1 MKEIFDNLTRV
12 NVNCILHIYIYPEC
26 KEKSV
31 CELENTLIVNVSYEI
46 FLCCSLHKSLSKACS
61 SFLQTQ
67 HTAKSPLDLTFLIDF
82 FPFEYTYSELTV
94 IIFPCFVDL

>member
-1 MKEIFDNLTRV
+1 MKEIFDNLTHV

-31 CELENTLIVNVSYEI
+31 WAREYTYCQCKLWDFSML
-46 FLCCSLHKSLSKACS
+46 LSAQVTQQGMQQS
-61 SFLQTQ
+61 LQTQ

-82 FPFEYTYSELTV
+82 FPFE
-94 IIFPCFVDL
+94 